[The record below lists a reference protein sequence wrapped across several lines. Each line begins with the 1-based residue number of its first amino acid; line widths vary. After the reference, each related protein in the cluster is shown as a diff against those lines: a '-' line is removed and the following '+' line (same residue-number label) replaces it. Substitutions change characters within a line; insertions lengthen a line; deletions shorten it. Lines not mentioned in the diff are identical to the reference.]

1 MQAWWSEL
9 SSLNQG
15 VYALASFFTILF
27 AWQFLAALVGFGG
40 SDLDPGPEVD
50 DGVTSDGIAVFK
62 LLSIRSVI
70 AFGMLFGWTTALYLE
85 AGKELTIAVLYG
97 LVWGAAGRNGARSF

>member
-1 MQAWWSEL
+1 MHTWWSEL

-15 VYALASFFTILF
+15 AYVLAFFFTVLF
-27 AWQFLAALVGFGG
+27 GWQFLAALVGFGG

-50 DGVTSDGIAVFK
+50 DGATSDGLAVFK

-70 AFGMLFGWTTALYLE
+70 AFGMLFGWTTAMYLQT
-85 AGKELTIAVLYG
+85 GKELTTAILYG
-97 LVWGAAGRNGARSF
+97 